1 MVIILCGKS
10 AAGKDRICNELVKRG
25 YPKIITYTSR
35 PMRKNEI
42 QDQTYHFISKEE
54 FEQLINAGF
63 FAEWRSYDSVDGKW
77 YYGSSIDSYDTDKD
91 SVIIL
96 NPEGFYQIKKYL
108 NTDVIMSFYIY
119 SNLETI
125 KKRLNKRGGNKE
137 EAARRITAD
146 LVDFKGFENE
156 VDKVIYNNDGTDIN
170 EVVDR
175 ILSYVNTRKVNRE

>member
-25 YPKIITYTSR
+25 YPKIVTYTSR

-42 QDQTYHFISKEE
+42 QDQTYHFISREE
-54 FEQLINAGF
+54 FEQLIEAGF

-77 YYGSSIDSYDTDKD
+77 YYGSSIDSYDTEEDN
-91 SVIIL
+91 VIIL

-125 KKRLNKRGGNKE
+125 KNRLNKRGGNKE
-137 EAARRITAD
+137 EAARRIESD
-146 LVDFKGFENE
+146 LIDFKGFENE

-175 ILSYVNTRKVNRE
+175 ILSYVNARKANRE